1 MRYEIV
7 LYWHKPVTTKKKS
20 NENPTH
26 FIHERSCMSFSPSQ
40 KTDNSVHTILLTTL
54 PRKRRKRRKK
64 WLVAVHWQVE
74 NYLFLIIW
82 KKLWDRLFTVPAF
95 SVRSS
100 KSSVLRYRWM
110 SVKTTNGTREGL
122 GRSEKNRRLF
132 KHYCAL
138 SSRSGG
144 ALGILRFLSL
154 KFKRSYYGSW

>member
-1 MRYEIV
+1 MRIQRI
-7 LYWHKPVTTKKKS
+7 L
-20 NENPTH
+20 
-26 FIHERSCMSFSPSQ
+26 FM
-40 KTDNSVHTILLTTL
+40 SVHVWVSLHPKKRIIRSILYYL
-54 PRKRRKRRKK
+54 KRYQESEESDEK

-82 KKLWDRLFTVPAF
+82 KTLWDRLFTVPDF

-100 KSSVLRYRWM
+100 KSSVLPYRWM
-110 SVKTTNGTREGL
+110 SVKNTNGTREGL

>member
-26 FIHERSCMSFSPSQ
+26 SIQERSCMSFSPSQ
-40 KTDNSVHTILLTTL
+40 KTDNSVHTILLKTL
-54 PRKRRKRRKK
+54 PRKRRKRRKMASCCA
-64 WLVAVHWQVE
+64 LAGR

-82 KKLWDRLFTVPAF
+82 KTLWDRLFTVPDF

-100 KSSVLRYRWM
+100 KSSVLPYRWM
-110 SVKTTNGTREGL
+110 SVKNTNGTREGL